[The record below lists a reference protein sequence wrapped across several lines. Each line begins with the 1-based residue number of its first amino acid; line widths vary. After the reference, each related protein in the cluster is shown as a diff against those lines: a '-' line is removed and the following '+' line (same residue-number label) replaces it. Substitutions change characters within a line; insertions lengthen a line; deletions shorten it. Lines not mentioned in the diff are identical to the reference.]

1 MAHPSYAE
9 EDHHDAGEE
18 GIVRPSYAE
27 EDLQKEE
34 AVYDAHDASHDDHA
48 FCVSI
53 HLQLVILRSD
63 FLLLL

>member
-1 MAHPSYAE
+1 MVRPSDAE
-9 EDHHDAGEE
+9 EDRHGAGEE
-18 GIVRPSYAE
+18 GMVRPSDEE

-34 AVYDAHDASHDDHA
+34 AVYDAHDAFHDDHA

-53 HLQLVILRSD
+53 HLQLVILTSD